1 MSTDSVRV
9 SDVIPA
15 PPARIYRAWL
25 DAREHSMITGS
36 KATAEPGVGG
46 HFSAWGGSIRG
57 TTLEL
62 EPDAL
67 IVQAWRASDFPEGSE
82 DSRLEV
88 RFQALEPAE
97 HGTRVTI
104 LHTGLPVGTGHRY
117 EEGWR
122 NFYFERMKKYFAAAP
137 AVPSSR
143 EEGARDRAAVEASKR
158 GARAVGTRVVE
169 VGDGSGAANGD
180 EAPVTARLS
189 RGQSRGQSRGGRRP
203 TRKASARAGTASRTK
218 KVVSKRTGKKR
229 AAGKPVK
236 AAKKKAASKA
246 VRKKSSS
253 RTASPVAR
261 RRAPK
266 KK

>member
-25 DAREHSMITGS
+25 DAREHSLITGS
-36 KATAEPGVGG
+36 KATVEPGVGG

-67 IVQAWRASDFPEGSE
+67 VVQAWRASDFPEGSE

-143 EEGARDRAAVEASKR
+143 EEGARDRAAIEASKR
-158 GARAVGTRVVE
+158 GARAVGTRVLE
-169 VGDGSGAANGD
+169 VGDGSGGSNGD
-180 EAPVTARLS
+180 M
-189 RGQSRGQSRGGRRP
+189 SRGGRRP
-203 TRKASARAGTASRTK
+203 ARGQSPARAKKPGGKK
-218 KVVSKRTGKKR
+218 KVAKKN
-229 AAGKPVK
+229 
-236 AAKKKAASKA
+236 AAKKRVAGNKKVASKA
-246 VRKKSSS
+246 ARKKTAT
-253 RTASPVAR
+253 RKASPVAR
-261 RRAPK
+261 RKATRK
-266 KK
+266 K